1 MWRWSTDSAAPA
13 IKPTGGVYHQD
24 EPRST
29 VSLEI
34 SACHNVKSAQ
44 QKFPFCLHSSFPTEC
59 RPGGWWLFIYL
70 VTPGQLQTFGDI
82 SLWWK
87 VSSFLVT
94 FHVSRMAVRQ
104 REKKSKTMDGHH
116 NLEHHQA
123 ANIPPKTTTWIFML
137 DHLMCKLLSKWLSES
152 VWELGS
158 SAVEMLELP
167 ERVEVVRGM
176 GFERVERRKVGV
188 QNYLLGFISQI
199 EHLWFF
205 LTGVV
210 KGQWMSED
218 DAGCYKRNSG
228 RILDKLLN
236 ELHYWDK
243 RLLLCLT
250 KFYIFLEK
258 IP

>member
-1 MWRWSTDSAAPA
+1 MVVYIFSNPWSAAD
-13 IKPTGGVYHQD
+13 IRRHL
-24 EPRST
+24 
-29 VSLEI
+29 SL
-34 SACHNVKSAQ
+34 VKSFQ
-44 QKFPFCLHSSFPTEC
+44 FSRYIPCLPDGSQAK
-59 RPGGWWLFIYL
+59 R
-70 VTPGQLQTFGDI
+70 
-82 SLWWK
+82 
-87 VSSFLVT
+87 
-94 FHVSRMAVRQ
+94 
-104 REKKSKTMDGHH
+104 KKSKTMDGHH

-167 ERVEVVRGM
+167 ERVEVVTGM

-210 KGQWMSED
+210 KGRLMSEAN
-218 DAGCYKRNSG
+218 AGWYKRNSG
-228 RILDKLLN
+228 RILDRLLN
-236 ELHYWDK
+236 EVN
-243 RLLLCLT
+243 LLGQTNVAL
-250 KFYIFLEK
+250 FN
-258 IP
+258 